1 MADLVLIVRVALALV
16 FTAAAAGKLTTRGSS
31 RLLVESFDL
40 DRRLTSA
47 AGALPWTELGLAAAL
62 LVPATARW
70 AAAVSWA
77 LLAVFSSL
85 LLRNRR
91 NGNARGCNCFGA
103 FGRTTLGRWPLV
115 RNGLLLLLASL
126 VAAGGVQLPVSAI
139 WRGYGR
145 GPLTILSVACGVTVL
160 CIGVAWRRHALA
172 KSPGPRD
179 VLASPVTTLGSAT
192 TNLGSLADDAG
203 RITLVFVD
211 PGCGPCRF
219 VLPAL
224 RDHLNET
231 GPEAVNW
238 PLLVVM
244 RDGERS
250 RELVAGMAET
260 RVLIDD
266 GSLAAACRVSATPSA
281 VSIRGGRAEA
291 VAVGLGP
298 VISLLQ
304 LAAGGD
310 RPEFA
315 PFTVLGAEAVG
326 PLPAAPAWTRREAL
340 TAAMTSVGAAVVA
353 PALGPFARLTGKIA
367 SKPVGVQCPSCGP
380 CTVCEVPG
388 PSTTNFDC
396 QPCAKKCSAHML
408 CTGYAN
414 QLAAYKSLAAYLAD
428 QGYVQVG
435 EPAAGGLNRN
445 GSLAYMSLVT
455 TFASR
460 SAKGQTAVLIY
471 GLTNSGESASLAFL
485 DPNGKISSVVTT
497 GPNGGLISA
506 DVPVAPL
513 APISSATSSTAS
525 ADIDLDVASC
535 GDTCKMVWDVILLAT
550 TPLLTGELLTPAGW
564 GLALGSF
571 LIDQLVLGP
580 LQSQIAN
587 LGIAGRLVNTAID
600 KFAGK
605 TSLDKLEDQVGQM
618 LCNDFV
624 CKLKLTACCNYT
636 GACYDSD
643 QLCESKCPGG
653 LAHPLAHCDV
663 YLDGIKISTLIP

>member
-16 FTAAAAGKLTTRGSS
+16 FTVAAAGKLTTRAGS

-40 DRRLTSA
+40 DRRLAPA
-47 AGALPWTELGLAAAL
+47 AVALPWTELGLAAAL

-70 AAAVSWA
+70 AAAASWA

-91 NGNARGCNCFGA
+91 NGNAGGCNCFGA

-139 WRGYGR
+139 WRGYGS
-145 GPLTILSVACGVTVL
+145 GPLTILSVACGATVL
-160 CIGVAWRRHALA
+160 FMGVAWRRHPLA
-172 KSPGPRD
+172 QRPASRD
-179 VLASPVTTLGSAT
+179 VLAAPVTTLGSAT
-192 TNLGSLADDAG
+192 MKLGSLADAAG

-211 PGCGPCRF
+211 PGCAPCRL

-224 RDHLNET
+224 RAHLSET
-231 GPEAVNW
+231 GSEPVNGS
-238 PLLVVM
+238 LLVVM
-244 RDGERS
+244 RNGEHR
-250 RELVAGMAET
+250 RELVAGMAEA

-266 GSLAAACRVSATPSA
+266 GSLAAACHVSATPSA
-281 VSIRGGRAEA
+281 VLITGGRAEA

-304 LAAGGD
+304 LAGGGD
-310 RPEFA
+310 RTEFA
-315 PFTVLGAEAVG
+315 PFTVPGAQAVG
-326 PLPAAPAWTRREAL
+326 PSPAAPAWTRREAL
-340 TAAMTSVGAAVVA
+340 TAAMTSVGAVVVA
-353 PALGPFARLTGKIA
+353 PALGPFARLTAKVA

-408 CTGYAN
+408 CAGYAN

-460 SAKGQTAVLIY
+460 SAKGQTAALIY

-513 APISSATSSTAS
+513 APISSVTGRTSST
-525 ADIDLDVASC
+525 DIELDVASC

-643 QLCESKCPGG
+643 ELCESKCPGG
-653 LAHPLAHCDV
+653 LAHPMAHCDV

>member
-1 MADLVLIVRVALALV
+1 MAELVLIVRVALALV
-16 FTAAAAGKLTTRGSS
+16 FTVAAAGKLTTRSGS

-40 DRRLTSA
+40 DQRLAPA
-47 AGALPWTELGLAAAL
+47 AVALPWTELGLAAAL

-70 AAAVSWA
+70 AAAASWA
-77 LLAVFSSL
+77 LVAVFSSL
-85 LLRNRR
+85 LVRNRR
-91 NGNARGCNCFGA
+91 NGRAGGCNCFGA
-103 FGRTTLGRWPLV
+103 IGRTTLGRWPLV

-126 VAAGGVQLPVSAI
+126 VAAGSAQLPVSAI
-139 WRGYGR
+139 WRGHGS
-145 GPLTILSVACGVTVL
+145 GPLTILSVACGATVL
-160 CIGVAWRRHALA
+160 FMGVAWRRHALPQRPA
-172 KSPGPRD
+172 SRD
-179 VLASPVTTLGSAT
+179 VLASSVTTLGSAT
-192 TNLGSLADDAG
+192 MKLGSLADDAG
-203 RITLVFVD
+203 RIMLVFVD
-211 PGCGPCRF
+211 PGCGPCRL

-224 RDHLNET
+224 RAHLSNT
-231 GPEAVNW
+231 GSEAVNG

-244 RDGERS
+244 RNGEHS

-281 VSIRGGRAEA
+281 LLITGGRAES
-291 VAVGLGP
+291 VAAGLGP

-315 PFTVLGAEAVG
+315 PFLVPGAQAVG
-326 PLPAAPAWTRREAL
+326 PSPAAPAWTRREAL
-340 TAAMTSVGAAVVA
+340 TAAMTSVGAVVAA
-353 PALGPFARLTGKIA
+353 PALGPFARLTAKIA

-435 EPAAGGLNRN
+435 EPAAGGLNQN

-460 SAKGQTAVLIY
+460 SAKGQTAALIY

-497 GPNGGLISA
+497 GPNGELLSA

-513 APISSATSSTAS
+513 EASSSVTGGTSS
-525 ADIDLDVASC
+525 ADIELDVASC
-535 GDTCKMVWDVILLAT
+535 GDTCKLVWDVILLAT

-587 LGIAGRLVNTAID
+587 LGIAGRLVNTAIN

-605 TSLDKLEDQVGQM
+605 TSLDKLEDQVGEM

-643 QLCESKCPGG
+643 ELCESKCPGG
-653 LAHPLAHCDV
+653 LAHPMAHCDV
-663 YLDGIKISTLIP
+663 YLEGIKISTLIP

>member
-16 FTAAAAGKLTTRGSS
+16 FTVAAAGKLTTRAGS
-31 RLLVESFDL
+31 RLLIESFDL
-40 DRRLTSA
+40 DRRFAPA
-47 AGALPWTELGLAAAL
+47 AVALPWTELGLAAAL
-62 LVPATARW
+62 LVPVTARW
-70 AAAVSWA
+70 AASASWA

-91 NGNARGCNCFGA
+91 NGNAGGCNCFGA

-139 WRGYGR
+139 WRGYGS
-145 GPLTILSVACGVTVL
+145 GPLTILSVACGATVL
-160 CIGVAWRRHALA
+160 FMGVARRRHSLA
-172 KSPGPRD
+172 QRRASRD

-192 TNLGSLADDAG
+192 MKLGSLADDAG

-211 PGCGPCRF
+211 PGCGPCRL

-224 RDHLNET
+224 RAHLSET
-231 GPEAVNW
+231 GSEAVNG

-244 RDGERS
+244 RNGEHS
-250 RELVAGMAET
+250 RELVAGITET

-281 VSIRGGRAEA
+281 VLVTGGRAEA

-310 RPEFA
+310 RLEFA
-315 PFTVLGAEAVG
+315 PFTVPGAEAVG
-326 PLPAAPAWTRREAL
+326 RSPAAPAWTRREAL
-340 TAAMTSVGAAVVA
+340 TAAMTSVGAVVVA
-353 PALGPFARLTGKIA
+353 PALGPFARLTAKIA

-460 SAKGQTAVLIY
+460 SAKGQTAALIY
-471 GLTNSGESASLAFL
+471 GLTNNGENASLAFL

-513 APISSATSSTAS
+513 APISSATGRTSS
-525 ADIDLDVASC
+525 ADIELDVASC

-643 QLCESKCPGG
+643 ALCESKCPGG